1 MLVKVTLSLEV
12 RFVLNVSKGDIE
24 QAPNVV
30 FFRLK

>member
-24 QAPNVV
+24 FGGEVRV
-30 FFRLK
+30 KC